1 MNNHFLS
8 NLRSKHFH
16 MKSSNK
22 KTFSVISFLI
32 AGVIVSVAATKP
44 GTPTITEK
52 RSVSDT
58 GFFKNLQVLPKN
70 ISKDSLDMI
79 MDGFKAALG
88 VKCGFCHAVDSNTH
102 KLNFASD
109 TKEEKGIARYMMKMT
124 AEINSTYFNFEKSER
139 PDTITTIRC
148 KTCHR
153 GSPHPDEAGM
163 NNDSLNEHHDMQ
175 QQPPS
180 PQGDN
185 SKPKNQ

>member
-1 MNNHFLS
+1 
-8 NLRSKHFH
+8 

-32 AGVIVSVAATKP
+32 AGVIISVAATKP

-52 RSVSDT
+52 SSASDT
-58 GFFKNLQVLPKN
+58 GFFKNLQVLPKD
-70 ISKDSLDMI
+70 ISKDSLGKI

-88 VKCGFCHAVDSNTH
+88 VKCGFCHAFDTTT
-102 KLNFASD
+102 KKMDFASD
-109 TKEEKGIARYMMKMT
+109 KKEEKGIARYMMKMT
-124 AEINSTYFNFEKSER
+124 AEINSTYFNFEKSQR
-139 PDTITTIRC
+139 ADTITTIKC

-153 GSPHPDEAGM
+153 GSPHPDEAAM
-163 NNDSLNEHHDMQ
+163 SNDSSNEHHDMQ

-180 PQGDN
+180 PQGDS